1 MTRRCQRKS
10 PVKSSVPTD
19 MLPEIDE
26 FVRKYHLNGR
36 GDALFLCFRIV
47 REIMRILY
55 IMEKIIPLMTRMME
69 CLEKNQDEK
78 KK

>member
-36 GDALFLCFRIV
+36 GDALFLYFRIV

>member
-26 FVRKYHLNGR
+26 FVRKYHLNDR

>member
-1 MTRRCQRKS
+1 
-10 PVKSSVPTD
+10 